1 MLKYI
6 KYMIL
11 LAFFALTTGCYV
23 RTPSVGISSDYHYH
37 SQPRYR
43 YVDKRVC
50 KWKHGRQHC
59 RIVRV
64 RVIVR

>member
-1 MLKYI
+1 MLRCI
-6 KYMIL
+6 KYTIL
-11 LAFFALTTGCYV
+11 LAFFVLATGCYV
-23 RTPSVGISSDYHYH
+23 RTPSVGISSGYYH

-50 KWKHGRQHC
+50 KWRHGRQLC

-64 RVIVR
+64 KVVVR